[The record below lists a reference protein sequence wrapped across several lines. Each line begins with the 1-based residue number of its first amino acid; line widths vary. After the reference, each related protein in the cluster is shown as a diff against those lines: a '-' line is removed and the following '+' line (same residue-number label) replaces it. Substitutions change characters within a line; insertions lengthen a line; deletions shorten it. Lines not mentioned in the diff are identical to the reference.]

1 MGIAC
6 HISHDRFKDQEKGQY
21 YNVINY
27 RKQDFEML
35 KADCLKKKV
44 LFEDPVFPA
53 LPTSLGFKDLG
64 PSSKLVQ
71 NISWKRPTV
80 STGKDARGFWVRG
93 TVVPHP
99 TLFLHTPPWS

>member
-21 YNVINY
+21 YHVINY

-35 KADCLKKKV
+35 KADCLKNKV

-64 PSSKLVQ
+64 PSSKSVQ

-80 STGKDARGFWVRG
+80 STGKDVGG
-93 TVVPHP
+93 
-99 TLFLHTPPWS
+99 SG